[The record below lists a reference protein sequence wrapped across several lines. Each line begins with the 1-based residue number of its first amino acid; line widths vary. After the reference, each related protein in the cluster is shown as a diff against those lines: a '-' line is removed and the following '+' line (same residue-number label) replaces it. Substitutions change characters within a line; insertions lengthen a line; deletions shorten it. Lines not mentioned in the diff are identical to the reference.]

1 MRQSTITPLVDYPSS
16 DSSSRSSSR
25 NGSSSGR
32 IAGLGDDLAEQPLDM
47 GHVPGGWAGHVYLA
61 VKESVGLCRVSQTCI
76 QEICRRRQQQQQ
88 QRGAGDAGTRKAETA
103 ERPSQD
109 AAGASKE
116 EREGGEETAGGL
128 NQEDRVRRV
137 DNLHVSL
144 TRVFYLQEHE
154 ICGFVEALEKAVRAA
169 SRGPFAI
176 GFSKASVYASETG
189 RRAFVGLDIGHGAER
204 LAGMARVV
212 DEVMR
217 RFGKQPFFA
226 NARFHVSIVR
236 VDEGGR
242 MIGRQQ
248 QEKEL
253 GDAMQEEILALPAV
267 QIAQL
272 ECSFGNRFYS
282 IAL

>member
-1 MRQSTITPLVDYPSS
+1 MAYTQFDISS
-16 DSSSRSSSR
+16 VV
-25 NGSSSGR
+25 
-32 IAGLGDDLAEQPLDM
+32 DDLAEQPLDTQLDM

-76 QEICRRRQQQQQ
+76 QEICRRRQK
-88 QRGAGDAGTRKAETA
+88 QRQAGDAGT
-103 ERPSQD
+103 S
-109 AAGASKE
+109 E
-116 EREGGEETAGGL
+116 EGEGETAGGVG
-128 NQEDRVRRV
+128 QKDRVRRV

-176 GFSKASVYASETG
+176 GFSKASVYASETE

-236 VDEGGR
+236 VDEGGK
-242 MIGRQQ
+242 MIGQ

-253 GDAMQEEILALPAV
+253 GAAMQEEILALPAV

-272 ECSFGNRFYS
+272 ECSFGNRFFS

>member
-1 MRQSTITPLVDYPSS
+1 MRQNTITPLVDYPSS

-25 NGSSSGR
+25 NGSSSGSSG
-32 IAGLGDDLAEQPLDM
+32 IAGLGDDLAEQPLDTQLDM

-76 QEICRRRQQQQQ
+76 QEICRRRQK
-88 QRGAGDAGTRKAETA
+88 QRQAGDAGT
-103 ERPSQD
+103 S
-109 AAGASKE
+109 E
-116 EREGGEETAGGL
+116 EGEGETAGGVG
-128 NQEDRVRRV
+128 QKDRVRRV

-176 GFSKASVYASETG
+176 GFSKASVYASETE

-236 VDEGGR
+236 VDEGGK
-242 MIGRQQ
+242 MIGQ

-253 GDAMQEEILALPAV
+253 GAAMQEEILALPAV

-272 ECSFGNRFYS
+272 ECSFGNRFFS